1 MFRFA
6 TIEALFALLTLP
18 LLAGLFWVAFR
29 ARRRALEEFGDSPLV
44 QKLSESVNRRGRVW
58 KAVMALTAAALV
70 IVALARPQF
79 GTRVETVRSEG
90 RDILVALD
98 VSNSMLAEDLAP
110 SRLERA
116 RLEIARL
123 IRGLDGDRIG
133 LVAFAGDAFVQ
144 SPLTIDYGAALLF
157 LNAMDTDLIPVQGTD
172 LGMALQVSLDAF
184 EEGASPDQRV
194 LVVVT
199 DGEDHEGRL
208 EEAVDRARQDG
219 VRIHTV
225 GIGSP
230 EGVPIP
236 EYGPNGARV
245 GFFRDDDGNVVTT
258 RLEEGPLQNIA
269 DQTGGRYVP
278 AYSGTSAL
286 QQLVDEIAGEAGEER
301 ESRQIT
307 QYDEQ
312 FQIFLGL
319 AILLLMLEAAIPDR
333 TKKKEAWTGRFS

>member
-1 MFRFA
+1 
-6 TIEALFALLTLP
+6 
-18 LLAGLFWVAFR
+18 
-29 ARRRALEEFGDSPLV
+29 
-44 QKLSESVNRRGRVW
+44 
-58 KAVMALTAAALV
+58 
-70 IVALARPQF
+70 
-79 GTRVETVRSEG
+79 
-90 RDILVALD
+90 
-98 VSNSMLAEDLAP
+98 
-110 SRLERA
+110 
-116 RLEIARL
+116 
-123 IRGLDGDRIG
+123 
-133 LVAFAGDAFVQ
+133 
-144 SPLTIDYGAALLF
+144 
-157 LNAMDTDLIPVQGTD
+157 
-172 LGMALQVSLDAF
+172 
-184 EEGASPDQRV
+184 
-194 LVVVT
+194 
-199 DGEDHEGRL
+199 
-208 EEAVDRARQDG
+208 
-219 VRIHTV
+219 
-225 GIGSP
+225 
-230 EGVPIP
+230 VPIP